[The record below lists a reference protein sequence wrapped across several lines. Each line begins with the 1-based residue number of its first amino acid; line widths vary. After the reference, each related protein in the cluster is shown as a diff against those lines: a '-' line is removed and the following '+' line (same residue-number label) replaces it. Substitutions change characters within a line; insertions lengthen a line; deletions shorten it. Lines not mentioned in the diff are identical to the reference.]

1 MVMKKVGEN
10 LEKILLKSFSRRDV
24 MRTRKMF
31 FTIKKRM
38 VRTGLV
44 CLNMLYTYL
53 NNSSMKL

>member
-1 MVMKKVGEN
+1 MKKVGEN